1 MVFIAMFGGPHPN
14 IAIKN
19 TGVFKYSVVILS
31 LSLSLSR
38 EGGAKYEMEFFD
50 SIKNAGRFQK
60 S

>member
-1 MVFIAMFGGPHPN
+1 MFGGPHPN

-38 EGGAKYEMEFFD
+38 EGGDPQKTKSENIA
-50 SIKNAGRFQK
+50 IKTTSRGP
-60 S
+60 

>member
-38 EGGAKYEMEFFD
+38 EGGDPQKTKAKT
-50 SIKNAGRFQK
+50 
-60 S
+60 